1 MQETMPSGAFR
12 ALRPIILASS
22 SPRRRELLGSLGIDF
37 TIKVVD
43 GSEPAPTLE
52 DDPAAYV
59 MRAAQAKAEA
69 VARAAGP
76 ETPDAVVLGSDTI
89 VVLHEEHGPIILGK
103 PASRDEALAMLLH
116 LSGRTHTVYTGC
128 CIIWLSAHG
137 ENRTELFYDA
147 ADVTFAGMARRRA
160 PRLHRHRRMRRQGR
174 LLRHTGPRL
183 LPCLGNQRPM
193 GDNRGPPRTC
203 RGAKVYGWGKY
214 RSSSLFGNKSF
225 IEIEDTRTQF

>member
-52 DDPAAYV
+52 DDPAAYA

-89 VVLHEEHGPIILGK
+89 VVLHEKHGPIILGK
-103 PASRDEALAMLLH
+103 PASRDEALAMLAPLGPDAYRIHGVLH
-116 LSGRTHTVYTGC
+116 HLAVGSWGKPDGTVLRRRRRDLRG
-128 CIIWLSAHG
+128 
-137 ENRTELFYDA
+137 
-147 ADVTFAGMARRRA
+147 VARRRA
-160 PRLHRHRRMRRQGR
+160 PRLRGHRRMRRQGR

-183 LPCLGNQRPM
+183 LPRLGNQRPM

-203 RGAKVYGWGKY
+203 RGAKAYGRGKY